1 MASRD
6 SFPISGTCK
15 YYLNDFFYHF
25 SSFEIFRMVLF
36 FRFDFLVIVS
46 ATLALII
53 ESSYESCK

>member
-15 YYLNDFFYHF
+15 YYLNDFFDHF